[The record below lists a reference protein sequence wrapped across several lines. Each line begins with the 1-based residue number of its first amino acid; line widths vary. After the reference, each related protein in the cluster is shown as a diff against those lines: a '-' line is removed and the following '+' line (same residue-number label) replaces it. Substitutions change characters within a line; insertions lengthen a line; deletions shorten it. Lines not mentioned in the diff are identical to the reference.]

1 MNEEYLQRLYEHL
14 GVSEDFNSF
23 VNKLQTDESYSQK
36 VHGDLGI
43 TTGYD
48 DWYKHSFG
56 DKKKES
62 TESQSTGVQE
72 VTPSDSGVAETADVE
87 TSNGVST
94 EVIFDLSDF
103 NADLKAVSEQADAE
117 LQFDINHGLSPDEFQ
132 KSTTDFLNK
141 YGISNLD
148 DFRKVL
154 NAEIGN
160 QYAIPDSDAVIT
172 YDEVGVES
180 NMAAIQELIDYN
192 NKAQENA
199 AIAEVI
205 ESQYM
210 FPWET
215 ETYRETGIIPE
226 SVKERRAQYEGF
238 YESFNP
244 EEELS
249 AFELKE
255 ERFLPITPIGQSI
268 NSDEK
273 IVFEE
278 EDVIMRR
285 HQAERRK
292 LGIFDEAQE
301 VLSKITGTPTLD
313 FKNMGNYR
321 NGLYYPTID
330 EQKQYK
336 LIEERYGEQVAME
349 QFKWAK
355 DVSGYR
361 RRNFFH
367 SYTEREIINKNT
379 ELLNKVSDGEL
390 AIVTNDYGDLQE
402 VWNSDWALN
411 YGIPQPFDF
420 GADMRDVYK
429 LAQAYREDALNREES
444 WSRDAYMQDPS
455 VPESDKTGDN
465 RYANYPAWKA
475 KKIDEA
481 NLERAAVYY
490 ENDEYYNRAM
500 RDWGYWLNR
509 SDGIIF
515 GEKAESIYDKR
526 MDEMIE
532 KTSSYRETAFA
543 LTEYFS
549 YVDRNELEFTGPNA
563 DLMMRGISLR
573 QEDVVNAAKGVGLLP
588 ADFEIATLS
597 EDEKAEL
604 MQSLRDKVS
613 YIRGSLESQMME
625 LNVATNMYEM
635 DKEQRRYHN
644 AKAKWESGRYE
655 DMWTAMESAGYKM
668 DMSGAMD
675 FIQDTYSLYFDMGGP
690 IRMPYTRSWTSDFIM
705 NKSNDIGIFFADALG
720 APEYA
725 EKWQQ
730 DKQSRRIQTELELGL
745 DPYDNRTATEMFQDG
760 DGDLAWTKIFLQVS
774 ETMPYLVVGA
784 AAPAAI
790 PGMAGTTAFF
800 ETYENYRDR
809 GDLTEGQK
817 ISLAISA
824 SAIEGTITWIG
835 MGNLRATRASLGIA
849 DDIGTQTLAARRAAY
864 ERAIN
869 YLAPQGSRVQAALLS
884 PVGRGLGMGT
894 MMVGAEEI
902 EELTIAAGVM
912 GSARIIAG
920 DEFRPEVLGD
930 VSITTAIASGPV
942 MGVTN
947 TVTEYGN
954 ARMHQRLSE
963 AALGV
968 DLQEFMNLSDLR
980 QDIKDAINEIGL
992 DASPRE
998 QSQKQVLQEEL
1009 QKVTGELSQIKARA
1023 QERIQYYSDED
1034 KASLDQINRAILD
1047 NVDTY
1052 NSSDQATV
1060 RAAAESQIK
1069 QLLDAKN
1076 AIESKYNGR
1085 YLFNGEEMT
1094 KEDFVQA
1101 VRTYAELDPA
1111 ERGDVDI
1118 KVENDN
1124 NTANM
1129 VEALFG
1135 VADYIK
1141 SKPKAAVEEEEIIAE
1156 EALPTV
1162 TPEQRSESALTEELN
1177 TDDIG
1182 ISPADGKP
1190 KSLKLDEELSYG
1202 ETGSVGKYVNAETGK
1217 VEAVVAL
1224 PDRKTDASY
1233 VAAEKTG
1240 ENEYS
1245 LNVDVSEDANI
1256 DATIEA
1262 INSALPEGSTLKIAP
1277 GESVSTD
1284 GITAWSNKIQEGY
1297 TPTEETVSVPVNG
1310 KGETDLGGRPFDAN
1324 NPDSPLEF
1332 DTEEDAMAAAKMVE
1346 ESVADIPGATVWTKT
1361 ESLGRGKE
1369 RHTVEVTLPKLE
1381 SGEKAAAPET
1391 SPTVTETENIFS
1403 PEAKEADGQKQ
1414 MDPVVNESGET
1425 IVETKQERRDRRNKK
1440 IDEIA
1445 QDISE
1450 EESQQLLEEAEEETA
1465 KEKKEIEERS
1475 KKGPILTRLYEWV
1488 FSRDARLKSAVK
1500 KGLGDYAAS
1509 LVERRYNAAGYVSK
1523 EMQIYIKEVFGQD
1536 VKVFGRGITN
1546 IQVTQGKASAI
1557 DRVIHLRRIIEI
1569 DEKFDSRKRGAE
1581 QKLSELKAE
1590 YEQLVASYEAA
1601 TGDAKKEIAK
1611 QIKDSGI
1618 KQEIKDLSKAIE
1630 TGEYNRPLHPGDM
1643 TSEKAMRELAALQNT
1658 LGIDE
1663 YNDINS
1669 RVDNYFTAMEDVLRQ
1684 AREAGL
1690 IDVETYERFVKEDY
1704 SPRIFLSKMFGDV
1717 DDAAF
1722 RGFRFPPGVNKKE
1735 FIQSLRDGSNESVL
1749 TDSAQLLEL
1758 TLRAVKVR
1766 GHQNKLLSTMHN
1778 LAKEKNYE
1786 GVDFMAEANVDQ
1798 NGNVLE
1804 ADKGFFNVDYFVDG
1818 KKQTF
1823 QVRVDLAAQ
1832 LMGQYE
1838 SLFTPKQRKIISR
1851 AMGTSVMKT
1860 AATGTSTAF
1869 ALTAAMRYPFEVVY
1883 GRGVY
1888 DKYAFT
1894 PVMVAYATF
1903 DLTFGLKDAVLNTE
1917 IVEEYAKAGGLTDLM
1932 TAQGRPAKRTQQ
1944 KRRGPIRRIT
1954 GKVTESAWHTVS
1966 WAGNKSE
1973 LAARIAIYKRAKSNL
1988 KKKYPDMSEEEIQSL
2003 AVEESLMLANFAASG
2018 TYARDVDPFAPY
2030 FNAGLQGLRGWKEYA
2045 QENPKMF
2052 TFKMAQTFGVAYSL
2066 NYLLMSQL
2074 SREEYE
2080 AISDHEKKMYYNIYM
2095 GRDEQGRPEIFKIPK
2110 AHVVMGVES
2119 AAIKTSE
2126 YTKAMEEDS
2135 EYVWEEDEEWMGFV
2149 RDAFSTSLIPSLP
2162 VYIDDMF
2169 EDPKLATDIP
2179 WLKMMIAYNYNQDM
2193 FRNDKIYKGEED
2205 IYEYMKGQRDD
2216 NTEDF
2221 MKALSLELAGL
2232 GFDFSPQKGQ
2242 RAVEQIIIGDR
2253 NIIVDKLYDAAN
2265 WAANYGDHFEELQ
2278 EEYGIIPEEQIVEQN
2293 FRNGIITEEEYNK
2306 RMEEIIE
2313 INDDLSTLV
2322 GGKGRIKVIDLER
2335 AYRPDEASE
2344 EIRIEQNTKIRKF
2357 KNYVLDLMED
2367 VELKTD
2373 AYNNYILPNP
2383 VIEDILAY
2391 SKKYGY
2397 DKYLDDGEMMRYALY
2412 LGRGETFLSKD
2423 VEPILFSTSR
2433 EEAISRIEF
2442 LMGTKIENV
2451 SIPEM
2456 NEILYELQNAGM
2468 SKSRAGEIMIEY
2480 NNQTGVT
2487 QVPEEAE
2494 EVVE

>member
-1 MNEEYLQRLYEHL
+1 MNEEYLQRLYDHL

-72 VTPSDSGVAETADVE
+72 VTPSDSGVAESSNVE

-94 EVIFDLSDF
+94 EVIFNLNDF
-103 NADLKAVSEQADAE
+103 NADLYNASESLYNLDGTASPKW
-117 LQFDINHGLSPDEFQ
+117 DIDHGLSREEFQ

-160 QYAIPDSDAVIT
+160 QYSDVGV
-172 YDEVGVES
+172 YDEVFLEGHLSAV
-180 NMAAIQELIDYN
+180 QELIDYN

-199 AIAEVI
+199 ATAEMASSLGI
-205 ESQYM
+205 PGASLDLYSQY
-210 FPWET
+210 
-215 ETYRETGIIPE
+215 GITPPTFE
-226 SVKERRAQYEGF
+226 GLYKEEPNF
-238 YESFNP
+238 
-244 EEELS
+244 
-249 AFELKE
+249 FELRE
-255 ERFLPITPIGQSI
+255 ERFLPITEARTVST
-268 NSDEK
+268 
-273 IVFEE
+273 VE
-278 EDVIMRR
+278 EDKTVVLQEENTIYQRY
-285 HQAERRK
+285 QAERRK
-292 LGIFDEAQE
+292 LELIGDEGYD
-301 VLSKITGTPTLD
+301 VY
-313 FKNMGNYR
+313 NHGNYR

-336 LIEERYGEQVAME
+336 LVEERYGEQIAME

-355 DVSGYR
+355 DVSEHR

-367 SYTEREIINKNT
+367 SYTEREIIQKNT

-411 YGIPQPFDF
+411 YGLAQPFRF
-420 GADMRDVYK
+420 GADMRDVYH

-465 RYANYPAWKA
+465 PYANYPAWKA

-500 RDWGYWLNR
+500 RDWGFWLNR
-509 SDGIIF
+509 RGEMVF
-515 GEKAESIYDKR
+515 GRGTESIYERR

-532 KTSSYRETAFA
+532 KTSSYRETALA

-549 YVDRNELEFTGPNA
+549 YADRNELEIDAEASEPG
-563 DLMMRGISLR
+563 LMMRGMSIR

-588 ADFEIATLS
+588 ADFELATLS

-635 DKEQRRYHN
+635 EKEQQRYHN

-668 DMSGAMD
+668 DMGGAMD
-675 FIQDTYSLYFDMGGP
+675 FIQDTYSLAFDMGGP
-690 IRMPYTRSWTSDFIM
+690 IRLPYTRSWTSDFIM

-720 APEYA
+720 SPEYA

-730 DKQSRRIQTELELGL
+730 DKQSRNIRTQLELGL

-760 DGDLAWTKIFLQVS
+760 DSDLAWTKIFLQVS
-774 ETMPYLVVGA
+774 QTMPYLVVGG
-784 AAPAAI
+784 AAPGALPA
-790 PGMAGTTAFF
+790 MAGGTAFF

-849 DDIGTQTLAARRAAY
+849 DDIGTQTIAARRAAY
-864 ERAIN
+864 ERAVN
-869 YLAPQGSRVQAALLS
+869 YLAPQGSRVRDVLLS
-884 PVGRGLGMGT
+884 PTARGLGMGT
-894 MMVGAEEI
+894 MNVAAEEI
-902 EELTIAAGVM
+902 EELSIAAGVM
-912 GSARIIAG
+912 GSARVIAG

-930 VSITTAIASGPV
+930 VALTTGIASGPV

-947 TVTEYGN
+947 TVTEYNN

-1009 QKVTGELSQIKARA
+1009 QKVTQELSQIKARA

-1060 RAAAESQIK
+1060 RSAAESQIK
-1069 QLLDAKN
+1069 ALLDAKN
-1076 AIESKYNGR
+1076 GIESKYNGR
-1085 YLFNGEEMT
+1085 YIFNGEEMT
-1094 KEDFVQA
+1094 KEDFIQA
-1101 VRTYAELDPA
+1101 VRQYAESDPA

-1124 NTANM
+1124 NTGNM

-1141 SKPKAAVEEEEIIAE
+1141 SKPKTAVEEEEIIAE
-1156 EALPTV
+1156 ESLPAI
-1162 TPEQRSESALTEELN
+1162 TPEQRSESALTQELN

-1182 ISPADGKP
+1182 ISPADGKS
-1190 KSLKLDEELSYG
+1190 KSLQLDEELSYG
-1202 ETGSVGKYVNAETGK
+1202 ESGSVGKYVNAETGN
-1217 VEAVVAL
+1217 VEAIVAL

-1233 VAAEKTG
+1233 VVAEKTG

-1256 DATIEA
+1256 DATIGA
-1262 INSALPEGSTLKIAP
+1262 INSALPQGSTLKIAP

-1310 KGETDLGGRPFDAN
+1310 KGETDLGGRPSDAN

-1332 DTEEDAMAAAKMVE
+1332 DTEEDAMAAAKIVE

-1391 SPTVTETENIFS
+1391 SPTVTETESIFS

-1414 MDPVVNESGET
+1414 MEPVVNENGET

-1440 IDEIA
+1440 INEIA

-1475 KKGPILTRLYEWV
+1475 KKPSIFSRWYERLV
-1488 FSRDARLKSAVK
+1488 FRDARLKSAVK

-1523 EMQIYIKEVFGQD
+1523 EMQTYIKEVFGQD

-1546 IQVTQGKASAI
+1546 IQVTQGKAEAI

-1569 DEKFDSRKRGAE
+1569 DEKFDSRKREAE
-1581 QKLSELKAE
+1581 QKLSELEAE
-1590 YEQLVASYEAA
+1590 YKELVASYEAA
-1601 TGDAKKEIAK
+1601 TGDTKKEIAK

-1618 KQEIKDLSKAIE
+1618 KKEIKDLSKAIE
-1630 TGEYNRPLHPGDM
+1630 DGEYNRPLHPSDM

-1669 RVDNYFTAMEDVLRQ
+1669 RADNYFTAMEDVLRQ
-1684 AREAGL
+1684 AKEYGL
-1690 IDVETYERFVKEDY
+1690 IDAETYERFVKEDY
-1704 SPRIFLSKMFGDV
+1704 SPRMFLSKIFGDV
-1717 DDAAF
+1717 DDSAF
-1722 RGFRFPPGVNKKE
+1722 NGFRFADPRNKKE

-1758 TLRAVKVR
+1758 TLRAVKTR
-1766 GHQNKLLSTMHN
+1766 GHQNKILSTMHN
-1778 LAKEKNYE
+1778 LAKDKNYE

-1798 NGNVLE
+1798 DGNVLE

-1823 QVRVDLAAQ
+1823 QVRVDLASQ

-1838 SLFTPKQRKIISR
+1838 SIFTPQQRKRISQF
-1851 AMGTSVMKT
+1851 MGTSTMKT
-1860 AATGTSTAF
+1860 LATGTNTAF

-1883 GRGVY
+1883 GRGIY

-1894 PVMVAYATF
+1894 PVMVGFATF
-1903 DLTFGLKDAVLNTE
+1903 DLSLGLKDAVLNTA
-1917 IVEEYAKAGGLTDLM
+1917 IVEEYAKAGGLTDLL
-1932 TAQGRPAKRTQQ
+1932 TAQGTPAKRTQQ
-1944 KRRGPIRRIT
+1944 KRRGPLSRIT
-1954 GKVTESAWHTVS
+1954 GKITEGAWHTVA

-1988 KKKYPDMSEEEIQSL
+1988 KRKYPDMSEEEIQSI
-2003 AVEESLMLANFAASG
+2003 AVEESLMLANFSASG
-2018 TYARDVDPFAPY
+2018 TIGRDIESFTPY
-2030 FNAGLQGLRGWKEYA
+2030 FNAGLQGTRGWVEYA
-2045 QENPKMF
+2045 KENPKMF
-2052 TFKMAQTFGVAYSL
+2052 TAKITQSFATAFSL
-2066 NYLLMSQL
+2066 NYLLMGQL

-2080 AISDHEKKMYYNIYM
+2080 AISDHEKKMYYMIYM
-2095 GRDEQGRPEIFKIPK
+2095 GRDDQGRPEIFKIPK
-2110 AHVVMGVES
+2110 AHVVLGVES

-2126 YTKAMEEDS
+2126 YTKAMEEGS
-2135 EYVWEEDEEWMGFV
+2135 EYVWEEDEDWMGFV
-2149 RDAFSTSLIPSLP
+2149 ADGFSTSIIPSMP
-2162 VYIDDMF
+2162 VYIDDISG
-2169 EDPKLATDIP
+2169 DPRFGSDIP
-2179 WLKMMIAYNYNQDM
+2179 FLKMMIAYNYNQDM

-2216 NTEDF
+2216 DTEDF
-2221 MKALSLELAGL
+2221 MKALSLEFAGTS
-2232 GFDFSPQKGQ
+2232 FEFSPQKGQ
-2242 RAVEQIIIGDR
+2242 RALEQVIIGER
-2253 NIIVDKLYDAAN
+2253 NFLVDKLYDAAN
-2265 WAANYGDHFEELQ
+2265 WAANYGDHFNELQ

-2322 GGKGRIKVIDLER
+2322 GAKGRIKVIDLEK

-2344 EIRIEQNTKIRKF
+2344 EMRTEQNTRTRLF

-2367 VELKTD
+2367 VELTQD

-2391 SKKYGY
+2391 GKEYGY
-2397 DKYLDDGEMMRYALY
+2397 DEYLDDGEMMRYALY
-2412 LGRGETFLSKD
+2412 LGRGETFLGKD
-2423 VEPILFSTSR
+2423 VEPILFSKSR
-2433 EEAISRIEF
+2433 QEAVSRIEF
-2442 LMGTKIENV
+2442 LMGTNINNV

-2480 NNQTGVT
+2480 NKRTGVT
-2487 QVPEEAE
+2487 QVPQEAE
-2494 EVVE
+2494 EVE